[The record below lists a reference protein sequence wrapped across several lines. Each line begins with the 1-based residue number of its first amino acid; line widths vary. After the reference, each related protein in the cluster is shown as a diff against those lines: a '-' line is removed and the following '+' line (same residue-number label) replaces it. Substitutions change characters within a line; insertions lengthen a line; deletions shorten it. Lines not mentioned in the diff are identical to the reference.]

1 MSLTTITFSNSTLL
15 KNTQALVFDT
25 SGNLYAGNNG
35 IGGGGSSIVKIDA
48 SGNATLLAS
57 KTGTNFAGM
66 YYLNGFLYVCGYNF
80 NVYKINVTSGVITT
94 FANLFTV
101 DTSSITGVAGTTGVL
116 SLVGITYISPYFYVT
131 GSVMED
137 SSPVIMRLNE
147 TTAAA
152 SVVVSKSADNIS
164 YFIAPRGI
172 TVDASNN
179 LHVADNGS
187 NSILKFNNSGTF
199 ISKCILP
206 DIGVTNVV
214 LYNNYYYI
222 CNVNND
228 SYKVSLDGTVVSS
241 QYAIGGGG
249 GNIFVYGGM
258 IFDTAGALYTSN
270 VLLTSGVYSSLIK
283 KTYIPTVFACFNEGS
298 LILTDKGYIPVQDL
312 RKGDLIKTEK
322 NDFIPIDLIGF
333 REIYHHAT
341 ETRIK
346 EQLYKCS
353 KEEYPQLI
361 EDLILT
367 GCHSILIED
376 FSSKEEREYVKKMN
390 GNIYRTG
397 GKFRLPAYLD
407 NRSSVYEV
415 AGNYTIYHLALENDA
430 DYLNYGIYAN
440 GLLVET
446 SSKRCLQD
454 RFNMI

>member
-1 MSLTTITFSNSTLL
+1 MSVTTTYCGTPTTLL
-15 KNTQALVFDT
+15 KYIGYLVFDT
-25 SGNLYAGNNG
+25 SGNLYAANFGS
-35 IGGGGSSIVKIDA
+35 GGGGGTAYVVKIDTA
-48 SGNATLLAS
+48 GNATLLSTPIPNAS
-57 KTGTNFAGM
+57 FIGM
-66 YYLNGFLYVCGYNF
+66 YYLNGFLYVCGYNHY
-80 NVYKINVTSGVITT
+80 VYKIST
-94 FANLFTV
+94 
-101 DTSSITGVAGTTGVL
+101 TTGEQTIFSNFSTL
-116 SLVGITYISPYFYVT
+116 NTNGINGIMGITYFAPYFYVT
-131 GSVMED
+131 ANTGQGKPFIVRVNESDGS
-137 SSPVIMRLNE
+137 PFIL
-147 TTAAA
+147 
-152 SVVVSKSADNIS
+152 VSQNVDNSS
-164 YFIAPRGI
+164 YFKSPRGI
-172 TVDASNN
+172 TVDATGN
-179 LHVADNGS
+179 LYVVANGS
-187 NSILKFNNSGTF
+187 SSVLKFNNSGTF
-199 ISKCILP
+199 ISQI
-206 DIGVTNVV
+206 ITGYQFNTIV
-214 LYNNYYYI
+214 LTNNYFYF
-222 CNVNND
+222 
-228 SYKVSLDGTVVSS
+228 SSGTNYVHKFDLNGVLISS
-241 QYAIGGGG
+241 QYAIGSSSYLSGGVAVD
-249 GNIFVYGGM
+249 NQ
-258 IFDTAGALYTSN
+258 DS
-270 VLLTSGVYSSLIK
+270 VYSSNLVLTNGVYNSLIM
-283 KTYIPTVFACFNEGS
+283 KTFTPPVLACFNEGS

-376 FSSKEEREYVKKMN
+376 FSSKEEREYVKRMN

>member
-1 MSLTTITFSNSTLL
+1 MSVTITLYNIPSLL
-15 KNTQALVFDT
+15 VFIASLVFDT
-25 SGNLYAGNNG
+25 SGNLYAANFGPT
-35 IGGGGSSIVKIDA
+35 SYIVKIDTA
-48 SGNATLLAS
+48 GNATQLS
-57 KTGTNFAGM
+57 TPQTGTNYSGM
-66 YYLNGFLYVCGYNF
+66 YYLNGYLYVCGYNYF
-80 NVYKINVTSGVITT
+80 IYQISV
-94 FANLFTV
+94 
-101 DTSSITGVAGTTGVL
+101 TTGVRTTIADFT
-116 SLVGITYISPYFYVT
+116 SLGKNGTKWITYFAPYFYIVGRT
-131 GSVMED
+131 GPGVPYLFRMEKD
-137 SSPVIMRLNE
+137 TWNITQLISSAI
-147 TTAAA
+147 A
-152 SVVVSKSADNIS
+152 STFGN
-164 YFIAPRGI
+164 PGGI
-172 TVDASNN
+172 TVDQ
-179 LHVADNGS
+179 NGLLYIVDHTNDCVS
-187 NSILKFNNSGTF
+187 VFDTSGSF
-199 ISKCILP
+199 IKKI
-206 DIGVTNVV
+206 ITGVTFQVP
-214 LYNNYYYI
+214 LIYNNYLYLTNEITNYI
-222 CNVNND
+222 SKYDLSGNLITN
-228 SYKVSLDGTVVSS
+228 T
-241 QYAIGGGG
+241 YAVGGLIYIGGG
-249 GNIFVYGGM
+249 IT
-258 IFDTAGALYTSN
+258 FDNEGSCYTVN
-270 VLLTSGVYSSLIK
+270 KITTNGVDNSLIM
-283 KTYIPTVFACFNEGS
+283 KTFTPPVLACFNEGS

-376 FSSKEEREYVKKMN
+376 FSSKEEREYVKRMN